1 MTPPRSGLPLLCGL
15 LACLSWS
22 IGSVLSKVAL
32 SRLEPLTLLV
42 GQLAVSAFC
51 LSALSIW
58 LGASIRLGDWR
69 IGLPGLLQPALA
81 YGLSTYGLTMLP
93 ATAEAMLFAVETP
106 LVIILAWPILGEF
119 PSRAIGLLCV
129 LAFAGVGLLSW
140 NSEIDPYA
148 LRKGGVALVL
158 GGVLFASLYNIAI
171 RRMSHDIDALRL
183 TRASQIVAFLAVGLV
198 WTVVSPSTEV
208 SPTIADAALVVAS
221 GLLLQAVPFLLYGI
235 ALERMSA
242 TAAALLLPLVPVLTA
257 VFAAVLLQEMLTAR
271 QWLGAAT
278 VLLSALGMPIALRD
292 GRPHQP

>member
-1 MTPPRSGLPLLCGL
+1 M
-15 LACLSWS
+15 
-22 IGSVLSKVAL
+22 LSKVAL

-235 ALERMSA
+235 TLQRMSA
-242 TAAALLLPLVPVLTA
+242 TAAALLLPLIPVFTA

-271 QWLGAAT
+271 QWLGAAA

-292 GRPHQP
+292 DRPH